1 MIELLSVRSTVC
13 TLLYSLAGCLFRYFL
28 SSFGPKWNLWCFNKS
43 GEKNVIRN
51 IRIWVNLVRRPK
63 ATEAGSIH
71 FMFVCC
77 FWNYSLFI
85 AFSNSFD
92 SVRKYKYCFKNFALL
107 FIFEIKHYW
116 SMVDSQCFVSFR
128 CKAKWCSYIHIYLI
142 ILFLDYFFICEI
154 LVLDFQHVE
163 YSGALHFFPRTKIC
177 PVFEG
182 GLIIQA
188 RQD

>member
-13 TLLYSLAGCLFRYFL
+13 TLLYSLAGCLVRYFL

-92 SVRKYKYCFKNFALL
+92 SERKYKYCFKNFALL

-163 YSGALHFFPRTKIC
+163 YSGALHFFPKN
-177 PVFEG
+177 
-182 GLIIQA
+182 
-188 RQD
+188 

>member
-92 SVRKYKYCFKNFALL
+92 SERKYKYCFKNFALL
-107 FIFEIKHYW
+107 FISSFSVCYFGLICYSISSLLKWRLRSLIFDVHYCP
-116 SMVDSQCFVSFR
+116 SPLTLLI
-128 CKAKWCSYIHIYLI
+128 YIT
-142 ILFLDYFFICEI
+142 FFISNSI
-154 LVLDFQHVE
+154 WG
-163 YSGALHFFPRTKIC
+163 S
-177 PVFEG
+177 
-182 GLIIQA
+182 
-188 RQD
+188 